1 MIVFVAV
8 ALLPLISCTPLHL
21 HLPLVTSTADLRRIT
36 DSFYCLRECFGMNTL
51 RVEPTTGE
59 RRCMRLVDNQT
70 LWDVNAFATTIEGPR
85 CEVYSTA
92 IGANLDMSVHVE
104 TFEINGK
111 TRLSGAYSQCAK
123 KCLGIEDKPAAVC
136 KDGSTEYGLIAYG
149 KGHGLDWAAIYG
161 EKCERVLT
169 LITTYQEGIPIL
181 ISDKGVG
188 LELTVVDGKMHAVQR
203 VWTMDEEE
211 EEESTESSE
220 EVVEEDDEVLEE
232 GSTTEATEDD
242 DDEKMKEE
250 SSTDSSE
257 ETEED
262 KDDDDE
268 EERNDDHLGY
278 AEHLAQWLECPMKC
292 FTQGESEG
300 LALKPLA
307 MKYRRSSDG
316 GNWWYDRFT
325 FAFNSQSPILLTL
338 IEHDA
343 NTRIRLGEER
353 EAKGET
359 SFEDFDED
367 LATCL
372 SACYGHTQEYKE
384 FVQDCSESTLIPA
397 WSILEY
403 SDDERDDHSLP
414 YFYATVAI
422 PQMGRGC
429 HSLSTFIFSHTEAS
443 IHIDY
448 ARDEEEIFSIEN
460 RRAISRVIKTT
471 NTSLMN

>member
-1 MIVFVAV
+1 
-8 ALLPLISCTPLHL
+8 
-21 HLPLVTSTADLRRIT
+21 
-36 DSFYCLRECFGMNTL
+36 MNTL

-123 KCLGIEDKPAAVC
+123 KCLGIE
-136 KDGSTEYGLIAYG
+136 
-149 KGHGLDWAAIYG
+149 
-161 EKCERVLT
+161 CERVLT

-343 NTRIRLGEER
+343 NTRIRLGEEH
-353 EAKGET
+353 
-359 SFEDFDED
+359 

-460 RRAISRVIKTT
+460 RRAISRQGG
-471 NTSLMN
+471 